1 MAAGG
6 NNISFTKSKNARQI
20 PWSRPEYLSKA
31 VYVNDEREVVQ
42 FKTKDKLTILLKSKR
57 VVIVFRQ
64 TDGAA
69 AVLKDVPFQKKCPSA
84 MIDLCDHKGL
94 EGAGMTL
101 RYAVAKTV
109 WSDPKEKVTIHK
121 GDIILIL
128 ADIHGHHVVGITQ
141 TNNVEVFPSKVVRY
155 LTKPRLVLRAG
166 MVIRVKS
173 VHNNYTRKLFKS
185 TGELFRWQGM
195 DGQTV
200 LLDSYCETE
209 GHTKTEDEYYY
220 ARSKDDGYSVAWEA
234 DDNQGNDDYRN
245 DRPMGT
251 VEGLNERPVPAQRS
265 TLNEKIHL
273 TEGPHIEENER
284 PVPTQRSTSN
294 KQIHFEEGHYIELVE
309 KVDHQPSENAEDG
322 GDESLQSQIARYE
335 QCSTMPALH
344 KCIAEHLVDEK
355 RDEFGK
361 LLQVPRNVRLEI
373 EARPGS
379 AMEKTTNLL
388 DLWHERNGRGA
399 TVEVL
404 VDALLKLHLEES
416 TLLLKDMRDLLTI
429 GNPYSES

>member
-1 MAAGG
+1 M
-6 NNISFTKSKNARQI
+6 F
-20 PWSRPEYLSKA
+20 
-31 VYVNDEREVVQ
+31 
-42 FKTKDKLTILLKSKR
+42 
-57 VVIVFRQ
+57 
-64 TDGAA
+64 
-69 AVLKDVPFQKKCPSA
+69 
-84 MIDLCDHKGL
+84 DLCAHKGL

-101 RYAVAKTV
+101 RYAVAKTF

-220 ARSKDDGYSVAWEA
+220 ARSKDDGYSVAWEG

-251 VEGLNERPVPAQRS
+251 VKGLE
-265 TLNEKIHL
+265 THL
-273 TEGPHIEENER
+273 EQQMP
-284 PVPTQRSTSN
+284 
-294 KQIHFEEGHYIELVE
+294 
-309 KVDHQPSENAEDG
+309 PSFRWG
-322 GDESLQSQIARYE
+322 
-335 QCSTMPALH
+335 
-344 KCIAEHLVDEK
+344 
-355 RDEFGK
+355 
-361 LLQVPRNVRLEI
+361 RLE
-373 EARPGS
+373 
-379 AMEKTTNLL
+379 
-388 DLWHERNGRGA
+388 GRGFVPLVQSDIRLRMEA
-399 TVEVL
+399 DHARLPDTAFLDDGASLSSTVSGRRSPDEIW
-404 VDALLKLHLEES
+404 S
-416 TLLLKDMRDLLTI
+416 
-429 GNPYSES
+429 G